1 MERGGAP
8 ARRGDAMLPEGSFG
22 GNAVAR
28 WLSATLSRA
37 DAQRRPDGW
46 RPALALSAAL
56 LVYANGLALLAGPH
70 QAEPNLLTA
79 TGNLLTVPLLLLGV
93 SLAYRGRW
101 HALGLGCGR
110 LGKAL
115 GLGAAAGALMALPAV
130 AVFAVP
136 PLIGEPLRWQLA
148 SEMSA
153 GDVAVRLLL
162 YLTVGTAL
170 FEELLFRGVLWD
182 IFVRARSTAV
192 AWLATS
198 TVFTLWH
205 VVLTTQSVAQTNVPA
220 HLAPLAV
227 VLGLL
232 GVFGGGLIFGALRL
246 AGGLPAAMAAHWA
259 VNALMLAALLG
270 R

>member
-1 MERGGAP
+1 MVQKS
-8 ARRGDAMLPEGSFG
+8 SFG
-22 GNAVAR
+22 SNAAAR
-28 WLSATLSRA
+28 WVYATLACA
-37 DAQRRPDGW
+37 DAVRRPGGW
-46 RPALALSAAL
+46 RPALALSAAV
-56 LVYANGLALLAGPH
+56 LVYANGLAWLAGPR
-70 QAEPNLLTA
+70 QVEPNFFTA

-101 HALGLGCGR
+101 RALGLGCGR
-110 LGKAL
+110 LRRAL
-115 GLGAAAGALMALPAV
+115 GLGVAAGVLMALPAA

-136 PLIGEPLRWQLA
+136 PLMGEPLRWQIA

-153 GDVAVRLLL
+153 RDVAVRLLL

-182 IFVRARSTAV
+182 LFVRARSTAV

-198 TVFTLWH
+198 TVFALWH

-220 HLAPLAV
+220 QLAPLAV

-246 AGGLPAAMAAHWA
+246 AAGLPAAVAAHWA
-259 VNALMLAALLG
+259 VNAVMLAALLG